1 MESVK
6 SLLKEIK
13 SNLSQVSSSQKDE
26 TRIMK
31 AMLNDPSYEIDLYDK
46 TGKVGT
52 YNPSKQFRE
61 MIGSV
66 VSSTTK
72 ISNDEA
78 KSLVNSYEFKKAD
91 AEVLV
96 DFSKEF
102 VNTYLK
108 TGRKLPLGGRKKS
121 NVSLVLKDIKETSRR
136 YPRKVGVNADGTDK
150 YEKGVVKVGAY
161 EAVKVIAPCPSW
173 VKPK

>member
-6 SLLKEIK
+6 SLVKEIK

-26 TRIMK
+26 VRLMK
-31 AMLNDPSYEIDLYDK
+31 AMLNDTSYEVDIYDK
-46 TGKVGT
+46 SGKIGT
-52 YNPSKQFRE
+52 YNPSKQFRS
-61 MIGSV
+61 MMSSV
-66 VSSTTK
+66 VSSTAK
-72 ISNDEA
+72 ISGEEA
-78 KSLVNSYEFKKAD
+78 KSLVDSYEFKKSD
-91 AEVLV
+91 AESLV

-150 YEKGVVKVGAY
+150 YEKGIVKVGAY